1 MAPRLDNQFMT
12 RVQGIATSADV
23 DAGLRSYM
31 LRVYNYMVL
40 GLALTGAIAFFI
52 STSPSIWQL
61 FFTPT
66 GLSGLGWIAMLS
78 PLAPVL
84 FFMFGYERMSPG
96 MAQAMFW
103 LYAGLN
109 GIGFALIFMVFLPAD
124 IFRAFFITAGMF
136 AGMSL
141 IGYTTKRD
149 LTGLGGFLMMGVIG
163 LIIASVVN
171 IFLGSTGLMFIISIA
186 SVLIFAGLT
195 AYDTQKIKENYYQ
208 VGHDGTLAQKSAIF
222 GALMLYIDFI
232 VMFRNILYLMSI
244 ARE

>member
-1 MAPRLDNQFMT
+1 MASRFDNQFMT
-12 RVQGIATSADV
+12 RTAAAGADV
-23 DAGLRSYM
+23 DVGLRSYM

-52 STSPSIWQL
+52 STSPSALGL
-61 FFTPT
+61 FFGPQ
-66 GLSGLGWIAMLS
+66 GLTGLGWIAMLS

-84 FFMFGYERMSPG
+84 IFMFGFQRMSPG
-96 MAQAMFW
+96 MAHAMYW
-103 LYAGLN
+103 AYAALN
-109 GIGFALIFMVFLPAD
+109 GIGFSIIFLAFTGAD
-124 IFRAFFITAGMF
+124 IARAFFITAGMF

-149 LTGLGGFLMMGVIG
+149 LTNLGSFLMMGVIG

-171 IFLGSTGLMFIISIA
+171 IFLASSGLMFLISVA

-195 AYDTQKIKENYYQ
+195 AYDTQKIKEMYYQ
-208 VGHDGTLAQKSAIF
+208 VGNDGAAASKMAIF
-222 GALMLYIDFI
+222 GSLMLYIDFI
-232 VMFRNILYLMSI
+232 VMFRNILFLMSL

>member
-1 MAPRLDNQFMT
+1 MAPRFDNQFMT
-12 RVQGIATSADV
+12 RTAAGADIDV
-23 DAGLRSYM
+23 GLRSYM

-40 GLALTGAIAFFI
+40 GLALTGAVAFFI
-52 STSPSIWQL
+52 STSPAALGL
-61 FFTPT
+61 FFSPT
-66 GLSGLGWIAMLS
+66 GLTGLGWIAMLS

-84 FFMFGYERMSPG
+84 IFMFGFQRMSPG
-96 MAQAMFW
+96 MAQAMYW
-103 LYAGLN
+103 AYAALN
-109 GIGFALIFMVFLPAD
+109 GIGFAMIFLAFTGTE

-149 LTGLGGFLMMGVIG
+149 LTGMGSFLLMGVIG

-171 IFLGSTGLMFIISIA
+171 IFLGSSGLMFIISVA

-195 AYDTQKIKENYYQ
+195 AYDTQKIKEMYYQ
-208 VGHDGTLAQKSAIF
+208 VDGDGAMSKTAVF

-232 VMFRNILYLMSI
+232 VMFRNILYLMSL